1 MGRTLMEPVDHGGR
15 PKRMFADTDAIR
27 ALGSANSKYADDLA
41 AVAATLSS
49 LPITAVGSSLGP
61 VGAGFVS
68 ALTEA
73 VADGSRAV
81 AALSERV
88 EMFDATAY
96 AVASAYDSVD
106 SGASIRIAGV

>member
-1 MGRTLMEPVDHGGR
+1 
-15 PKRMFADTDAIR
+15 MFADTDAIR
-27 ALGSANSKYADDLA
+27 ALGSANLLHADDLA
-41 AVAATLSS
+41 AIAATLSS
-49 LPITAVGSSLGP
+49 LPIAALGSSLGP

-68 ALTEA
+68 ALTQA

-88 EMFDATAY
+88 GMSDATAY

-106 SGASIRIAGV
+106 DGASIRIAGV